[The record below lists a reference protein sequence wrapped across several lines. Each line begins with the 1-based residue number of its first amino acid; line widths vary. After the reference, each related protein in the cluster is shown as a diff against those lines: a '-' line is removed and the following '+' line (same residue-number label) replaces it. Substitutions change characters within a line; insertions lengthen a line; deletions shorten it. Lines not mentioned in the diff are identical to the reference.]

1 MKKLAVFVMI
11 PALAMFMAA
20 TVSADGDGHGG
31 TGHGIKGLYAVT
43 GFSTCSPTGPGIFEG
58 DYTFHNDGTGTAV
71 GWVRMIIP
79 GTPGANPA
87 TIGIA
92 LGFSL
97 AFTYEVDKLGKIAFH
112 YEQGFELSNGIIW
125 DQGPSHGAISPD
137 GKTITITCGPPKVLT
152 QVQPGNTGTMANC
165 VTSAVGIRLNG
176 GDRDERD
183 K

>member
-1 MKKLAVFVMI
+1 MENIKKFSILFGI
-11 PALAMFMAA
+11 LSIALSAMVVVASAA
-20 TVSADGDGHGG
+20 SDSYNPYRIH
-31 TGHGIKGLYAVT
+31 GLYAVT
-43 GFSTCSPTGPGIFEG
+43 GFSTCNPTGPGIFEG

-71 GWVRMIIP
+71 GKVRMIVP

-112 YEQGFELSNGIIW
+112 YEQGFELENGIIW

-176 GDRDERD
+176 GVVDE
-183 K
+183 